1 MVIVNLW
8 LFPMQLKY
16 YTKLTKYFTMHW
28 SVLSLC
34 LTENYGITSFENA
47 YQNMDKG
54 TFLCSFFIIHAS
66 LCPHL
71 QSLSPCHVVNYFFYI
86 FMFKYCV
93 HIDTHTHTYTHAYVF
108 LNTLSLNVSSLSLFL
123 FFTHF
128 IVLNI
133 GHYSSVKL
141 MEFFSGKFWDH
152 YKREAALKREKNHS
166 GIRLLKDFLFLFF
179 FSFLHKVT
187 LINIFKYN
195 YFTTTW
201 FFKIFIF
208 NVQMYIKYVNRM
220 SQMSKKKK
228 KKRKDLFPI
237 FQTLGS
243 LAMSG
248 GNHLTMTDHT
258 PDVTAW

>member
-1 MVIVNLW
+1 MLPFFKINSTFLIKMVIVNLW

-93 HIDTHTHTYTHAYVF
+93 HIDTHTHTHIHTRTSFLTHCHSMC
-108 LNTLSLNVSSLSLFL
+108 L
-123 FFTHF
+123 
-128 IVLNI
+128 
-133 GHYSSVKL
+133 HY
-141 MEFFSGKFWDH
+141 H
-152 YKREAALKREKNHS
+152 
-166 GIRLLKDFLFLFF
+166 FF
-179 FSFLHKVT
+179 FFLHT
-187 LINIFKYN
+187 
-195 YFTTTW
+195 
-201 FFKIFIF
+201 
-208 NVQMYIKYVNRM
+208 
-220 SQMSKKKK
+220 S
-228 KKRKDLFPI
+228 
-237 FQTLGS
+237 
-243 LAMSG
+243 
-248 GNHLTMTDHT
+248 
-258 PDVTAW
+258 